1 MANIQDGMNTGLQHH
16 ADSNEDRIRDLERDV
31 NGRGGI
37 FAMIT
42 ALNEKVDKLSE
53 IVETMCDDVRDM
65 KGKLKAIAENDAE
78 IKEDRKPLIGAAVY
92 VIGVLF
98 SDAIVGIVTWLL
110 TRR

>member
-1 MANIQDGMNTGLQHH
+1 MTDIQDGMNTGLQHH
-16 ADSNEDRIRDLERDV
+16 ADNNEGRIRDLERDV

-42 ALNEKVDKLSE
+42 TLNENVDKLSG
-53 IVETMCDDVRDM
+53 IVETMRDDVKDM
-65 KGKLKAIAENDAE
+65 KGKLKAISDNE
-78 IKEDRKPLIGAAVY
+78 IEVKEDRKPLIGAAVY